1 MKKIILYFTIIAS
14 NYNCNAQSI
23 NDNWILG
30 NNLIHFDNSN
40 VTVGSPPVNL
50 TTDAGASS
58 IVSDENGDLLF
69 YLANNN
75 KLYDKNGIT
84 LGTLTSNFYEKN
96 TRQNSLILPNP
107 MNKNEF
113 IGFSSFDDASGGVYT
128 NNYQTY
134 KVTFNDSSYPGGKLV
149 NGSNRILNGS
159 FIANTGYASLSATS
173 KADNSGYYLIAGTKS
188 GSTPQFVIKEINF
201 SDNSNYTFNYGSD
214 LQQIGL
220 PSGLIPSTFNPTQ
233 TLSKISSN
241 GSHFA
246 FILSDISHNYV
257 FLADFDN
264 SSGGMSNFRFVKYS
278 SNQIKDIEFSS
289 DSSLLYMLIDDIVSI
304 RDVVNFSTNEKVIVE
319 TNPLSKSNFQR
330 ASDGEIYIL
339 DSQSETNWPAGYVK
353 YSADKMYKIINSN
366 DVLNATIS
374 SNYSQL
380 TTPIEVF
387 DYTFSGKNKISLF
400 MIPELVES
408 KIYCPFNLTSKT
420 TDITE
425 YADINISAT
434 NQINLKH
441 LIRNSTGEYVSG
453 NNITLTEGFSIKSG
467 SNVIFKIDEC
477 TSPLP
482 RPLNKTSNN
491 ESTNKGEVII
501 NITDEIKVYPNPFSE
516 FVNLDLSNY
525 NKDTNFILVIY
536 DIHGKKVKDYKFTGG
551 NTEQLRLN
559 ELSSGI
565 YVLKVF
571 STQGLEKSFK
581 LIKK

>member
-14 NYNCNAQSI
+14 NYYCNAQSI

-40 VTVGSPPVNL
+40 VTVGSPPINL
-50 TTDAGASS
+50 TADAGASS
-58 IVSDENGDLLF
+58 IVSDDNGDLLF

-75 KLYDKNGIT
+75 KLYNKNGIT
-84 LGTLTSNFYEKN
+84 LGTLIGNFYEKN

-113 IGFSSFDDASGGVYT
+113 IGFSSFDDARGGVYI

-134 KVTFNDSSYPGGKLV
+134 KVTFNDSSYPDGKLV

-159 FIANTGYASLSATS
+159 MANTGYTSLSATT
-173 KADNSGYYLIAGTKS
+173 KGDNSGYYLIAGTKS
-188 GSTPQFVIKEINF
+188 GSTPMFLIKEINF
-201 SDNSNYTFNYGSD
+201 SDNSDYTFNYGSD

-220 PSGLIPSTFNPTQ
+220 PSGLIPSTYNPTQ
-233 TLSKISSN
+233 TLSKISPN
-241 GSHFA
+241 GLYFA
-246 FILSDISHNYV
+246 FILNDISHNYV

-264 SSGGMSNFRFVKYS
+264 TTGGMSNFRFVKYS

-289 DSSLLYMLIDDIVSI
+289 DSSLLYMLINDEISI
-304 RDVVNFSTNEKVIVE
+304 RDVVNFSTNEKIITE
-319 TNPLSKSNFQR
+319 INPIGKSNFQR
-330 ASDGEIYIL
+330 ASDDEIYIL
-339 DSQSETNWPAGYVK
+339 DRQDTVNWPGGYAK
-353 YSADKMYKIINSN
+353 YSADKIYKIDNSN
-366 DVLNATIS
+366 DLLNATIS

-380 TTPIEVF
+380 TAPIDVF
-387 DYTFSGKNKISLF
+387 DYTYSGKNKISLF
-400 MIPELVES
+400 MMPELVES

-420 TDITE
+420 TDVTE

-453 NNITLTEGFSIKSG
+453 NNITLSKGFSIKSG
-467 SNVIFKIDEC
+467 SNVVFKIDEC

-482 RPLNKTSNN
+482 RPLNKTFNN
-491 ESTNKGEVII
+491 ESTSKDEVII
-501 NITDEIKVYPNPFSE
+501 NMTDEIKVYPNPFSE

-525 NKDTNFILVIY
+525 NTDTNFTVIVY
-536 DIHGKKVKDYKFTGG
+536 DIHGKKVKDFRLTGG

-565 YVLKVF
+565 YVLKL
-571 STQGLEKSFK
+571 SSNQGLEKSFK